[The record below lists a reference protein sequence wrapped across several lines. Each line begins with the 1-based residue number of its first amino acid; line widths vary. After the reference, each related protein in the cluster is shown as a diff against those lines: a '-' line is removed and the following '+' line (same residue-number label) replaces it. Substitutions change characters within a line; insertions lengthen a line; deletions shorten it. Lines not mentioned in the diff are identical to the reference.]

1 MDASKSFFFTKTAIV
16 IPTVTGSLSFL
27 SSFAI
32 VVFVIRSRS
41 NTVYHRILFVMS
53 LFDMM
58 SSLAI
63 ALTTLPMPSDVS
75 YPYSGPSYGT
85 VKTCEAQGFAYVIG
99 SAMTL
104 CMNSVLNIYY
114 LCTLR
119 YNMSEKVFSRY
130 IEPALYILPIIS
142 SLAVGVSLLL
152 QRDLLNPS
160 VFDSLCVPDTYPFQ
174 CDIDR
179 HRVNGNTY
187 TNDVIPED
195 YECRGDRISLDLFQQ
210 VIYFIAVGS
219 LFATLIV
226 TMGLIVLTFYQRE
239 KSLQTIS
246 NRGNNNG
253 SGSGSDSKVTNSGN
267 GSKVNSG
274 SGNGSQ
280 ANSGRS
286 SGNGS
291 GTSSRGVQSSA
302 ILGTTSMAVQE
313 SPAGAG
319 ITRSLYHAARTRRM
333 INKQVVMY
341 FAAFW
346 LTWIFSLLVA
356 ANDGFGNSYWVQ
368 ALRLAT
374 QPLQGFYN
382 MLIFFYYK
390 VSLLIR
396 NDEDRTVS
404 TALRIL
410 FLNPR
415 ETHDIRQVL
424 EISVLYEQNLPST
437 NRSNVDDGS
446 APHDQNRNNGTGSIA
461 MESVNCNV
469 EDVSFDSESRSG
481 LSSLNGIS
489 FQSSQMSGTARSI
502 SKVSGTAMAEVSARS
517 GGNSPRDQAASYKY
531 YPRPQNNNDA
541 LGGSQLSGAASVS
554 VSQHSDYDSFVE
566 DSIELA

>member
-85 VKTCEAQGFAYVIG
+85 VKTCEAQGFAYLIG
-99 SAMTL
+99 GAMTL

-130 IEPALYILPIIS
+130 IEPALYIFAIIS
-142 SLAVGVSLLL
+142 SLPIVVSLVL
-152 QRDLLNPS
+152 QKDLFNPS
-160 VFDSLCVPDTYPFQ
+160 VYDSLCVPDTYPFR

-179 HRVNGNTY
+179 HRVNGNTD
-187 TNDVIPED
+187 TNNVIPED

-210 VIYFIAVGS
+210 VIYFIGVGS
-219 LFATLIV
+219 NFATLIV
-226 TMGLIVLTFYQRE
+226 TMGLILLTFHKRE

-253 SGSGSDSKVTNSGN
+253 SGSDSKGTNSGN
-267 GSKVNSG
+267 GSK
-274 SGNGSQ
+274 
-280 ANSGRS
+280 ANSGTS

-302 ILGTTSMAVQE
+302 ILGTTSMVVQE
-313 SPAGAG
+313 SPAPAGAG

-410 FLNPR
+410 ILNPR
-415 ETHDIRQVL
+415 ETHEIREVL
-424 EISVLYEQNLPST
+424 EISVLYEQNLPSP
-437 NRSNVDDGS
+437 NRSNVDDSG
-446 APHDQNRNNGTGSIA
+446 ATHDQIRNSGTGSMA
-461 MESVNCNV
+461 MQSVNCNV

-489 FQSSQMSGTARSI
+489 FQSSQMSGAARSI
-502 SKVSGTAMAEVSARS
+502 AKVSGTAVAEVSARS

-541 LGGSQLSGAASVS
+541 LGGNQLSVAASVP